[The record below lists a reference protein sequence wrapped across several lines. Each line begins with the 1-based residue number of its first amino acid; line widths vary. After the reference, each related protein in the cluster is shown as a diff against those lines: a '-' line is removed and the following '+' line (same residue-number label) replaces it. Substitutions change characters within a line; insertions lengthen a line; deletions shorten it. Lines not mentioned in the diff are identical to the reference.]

1 MSLTLE
7 QLGRHLDALGW
18 PHRLHDART
27 YRCDRRSPEG
37 DLHVFV
43 RLTDHWLV
51 ASVVPF
57 LGTKGD
63 NSFELV
69 RWLLRQNRDL
79 YQARFATDEDG
90 DVVLSVE
97 LPTESLDPGEIES
110 TFQNLVRYAVEHR
123 ATLRQAS
130 GGARPR

>member
-1 MSLTLE
+1 MSLTFE
-7 QLGRHLDALGW
+7 QLGKHLDALGW
-18 PHRLHDART
+18 PHRVHDKTT
-27 YRCDRRSPEG
+27 YRCNHDSPEG
-37 DLHVFV
+37 ELHVFV
-43 RLTDHWLV
+43 RLTDHWVV

-57 LGTKGD
+57 LATRGD

-97 LPTESLDPGEIES
+97 LPTESLDAGEIRS
-110 TFQNLVRYAVEHR
+110 TFQNLLRYATDHR
-123 ATLRQAS
+123 ATLRRA
-130 GGARPR
+130 ARG

>member
-1 MSLTLE
+1 MTLDE
-7 QLGRHLDALGW
+7 LGKQLDTLGW

-27 YRCDRRSPEG
+27 YRCEHPSPEG
-37 DLHVFV
+37 ELRVFV
-43 RLTDHWLV
+43 RLTDDWLV

-57 LGTKGD
+57 LATKGD

-79 YQARFATDEDG
+79 NQARFATDEDG

-97 LPTESLDPGEIES
+97 LPTESLDPGEIKS
-110 TFQNLVRYAVEHR
+110 TFENLLAYAVEHR
-123 ATLRQAS
+123 ATLRRAA
-130 GGARPR
+130 GA